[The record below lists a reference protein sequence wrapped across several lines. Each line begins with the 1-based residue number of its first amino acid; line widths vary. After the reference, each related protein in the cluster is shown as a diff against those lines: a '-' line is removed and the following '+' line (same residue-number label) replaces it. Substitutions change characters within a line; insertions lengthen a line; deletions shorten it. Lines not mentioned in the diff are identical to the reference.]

1 MALNRN
7 QLVGSGAARIF
18 HVGVKFVERFAAD
31 AAGAAMLE
39 EQNRP
44 FAGFRDRGIQLVD
57 V

>member
-1 MALNRN
+1 
-7 QLVGSGAARIF
+7 
-18 HVGVKFVERFAAD
+18 VGVKFVERFAAD